1 MATMKSI
8 TSRGSRLEQLKALAK
23 VLAAG
28 IDTCEDC
35 RALPALTKQYRETIR
50 EIEDIE
56 GAADDTD
63 EIGAILA
70 QRESDGKPGAV
81 RKDRT
86 GVSGHGRA
94 GRGADPESGRDGP

>member
-8 TSRGSRLEQLKALAK
+8 TARGTRLEQLKQLAR

-28 IDTCEDC
+28 IDTCKDC
-35 RALPALTKQYRETIR
+35 RALPQLTKQYRETIR
-50 EIEDIE
+50 EIEEIE

-63 EIGAILA
+63 EISEILA

-81 RKDRT
+81 RA
-86 GVSGHGRA
+86 HRA
-94 GRGADPESGRDGP
+94 GVPGH